1 MPTAAAKPGSAVLR
15 KLLRNSRVY
24 LRGGLAVAG
33 RRGRA
38 RDLFSRDAESRGVLY
53 TRRCASPWSIIFDFD
68 KRNNFYSDYVHMLGK
83 VRVYSPEVMKVA
95 AAWLRKAVR
104 RMSKCLKEA

>member
-1 MPTAAAKPGSAVLR
+1 MPTAAVKPGSAVLR

-33 RRGRA
+33 RRGA
-38 RDLFSRDAESRGVLY
+38 ISKSRGVRY
-53 TRRCASPWSIIFDFD
+53 TRRCASPWSVIFDFD

-104 RMSKCLKEA
+104 RMSKCVKGA

>member
-1 MPTAAAKPGSAVLR
+1 MRRSSA
-15 KLLRNSRVY
+15 RVEA
-24 LRGGLAVAG
+24 LKARVPVDPRL
-33 RRGRA
+33 RRGDYA
-38 RDLFSRDAESRGVLY
+38 PEHSYGVRY
-53 TRRCASPWSIIFDFD
+53 TRRCASPWSVIFDFD

-104 RMSKCLKEA
+104 RMSKCVKGA

>member
-1 MPTAAAKPGSAVLR
+1 MHRSSARLQALKTRETVDPR
-15 KLLRNSRVY
+15 
-24 LRGGLAVAG
+24 LRGGTHAPEHN
-33 RRGRA
+33 
-38 RDLFSRDAESRGVLY
+38 FEDAESRGVLY

-104 RMSKCLKEA
+104 RMSKCVNVA

>member
-1 MPTAAAKPGSAVLR
+1 MPTAAVKPGSAVLR

-24 LRGGLAVAG
+24 LRGGLAVAERSG
-33 RRGRA
+33 A
-38 RDLFSRDAESRGVLY
+38 ISRDAESRGVLY

>member
-1 MPTAAAKPGSAVLR
+1 MTLDSTFI
-15 KLLRNSRVY
+15 
-24 LRGGLAVAG
+24 
-33 RRGRA
+33 RA
-38 RDLFSRDAESRGVLY
+38 HDLFSRDAESRGVRY
-53 TRRCASPWSIIFDFD
+53 TRRCASPWSVIFDFD

-104 RMSKCLKEA
+104 RMSKCMKVA

>member
-1 MPTAAAKPGSAVLR
+1 MRVKPELI
-15 KLLRNSRVY
+15 
-24 LRGGLAVAG
+24 LAQTPA
-33 RRGRA
+33 
-38 RDLFSRDAESRGVLY
+38 LTCFTPK
-53 TRRCASPWSIIFDFD
+53 TRRPCASPWSVIFDFD

-104 RMSKCLKEA
+104 RMSKCVNVA